1 VKKLFKYAF
10 FLLLLAGMI
19 NCKKNTFKTGNV
31 PSMSADVQPE
41 SDLLN
46 STFSDTATF
55 YIHTVGYDSSRSY
68 QDQFKY
74 LGSNQDPVFGRTN
87 ASIFTNF
94 SMPNGITN
102 VSFGDDAVLDSAELI
117 LTFTQSFVGDTTTPL
132 LYEIHQL
139 TQSLDRTKAYYM
151 HSTVPYSSTKLSS
164 STRRIS
170 KTGSFY
176 SIRLPLDQTFASAVI
191 TNPAYLVNNTTFQS
205 IYKGFYITTKNT
217 FLTPSQMGA
226 LMKIDLDNAV
236 SGVYMYYHNGGPS
249 SSKEPKTFRFPF
261 SGDNPARFN
270 NIVYDP
276 NSGGNS
282 MLIDQLDETDTTK
295 GKQDFFLKGV
305 AGSKAVI
312 RLPYLKNY
320 SGSEPIAVN
329 RAELKFKVDQSFVSS
344 TGKYEPPLQLSLVAI
359 DGSGKETYVKDQYYS
374 SDLQHFGGSYDPVNK
389 QYVFNIARHVQDIMS
404 GKLENYG
411 FYLVVANPDKSYVA
425 RRDDKAERVVLGGT
439 NNSMYKPSFSLTYIR
454 FPYDK

>member
-1 VKKLFKYAF
+1 VKKLFKYSFF
-10 FLLLLAGMI
+10 FLLTLIMF
-19 NCKKNTFKTGNV
+19 NCKKNKFKTGNV

-55 YIHTVGYDSSRSY
+55 YVHTVGYDSSRSY

-74 LGSNQDPVFGRTN
+74 LGANQDPVFGRTN

-94 SMPNGITN
+94 SLPNGVTN
-102 VSFGDDAVLDSAELI
+102 ISFGEDAVLDSAELI

-132 LYEIHQL
+132 LYEVHQL
-139 TQSLDRTKAYYM
+139 TGAMDKTKSYYLE
-151 HSTVPYSSTKLSS
+151 STVPYSSTKLGSA
-164 STRRIS
+164 TRRTT

-176 SIRLPLDQTFASAVI
+176 SIRLPLDQTFASAII
-191 TNPAYLVNNTTFQS
+191 TNPAYLINNSTFQN
-205 IYKGFYITTKNT
+205 IYKGFYITAKNT

-226 LMKIDLDNAV
+226 LMKIDLDNSV

-261 SGDNPARFN
+261 SGDNASRFN
-270 NIVYDP
+270 HIEYDP
-276 NSGGNS
+276 HSGGNS
-282 MLIDQLDETDTTK
+282 MLVDQMDGTDTTK
-295 GKQDFFLKGV
+295 GKQNFFLKGV
-305 AGSKAVI
+305 AGSKAII
-312 RLPYLKNY
+312 RLPFLKNY
-320 SGSEPIAVN
+320 SAGEPIGVN
-329 RAELKFKVDQSFVSS
+329 RAEFIFKVDGSFASS
-344 TGKYEPPLQLSLVAI
+344 TGKYEAPLQLSLVAI
-359 DGSGKETYVKDQYYS
+359 DGNGKETYVKDQYYS
-374 SDLQHFGGSYDPVNK
+374 ADLQHFGGSYDPINK
-389 QYVFNIARHVQDIMS
+389 QYVFNIARHVQDIIS

-411 FYLVVANPDKSYVA
+411 FYLVVANPDRSYVA

-439 NNSMYKPSFSLTYIR
+439 NNSMYEPSFNLTYVR